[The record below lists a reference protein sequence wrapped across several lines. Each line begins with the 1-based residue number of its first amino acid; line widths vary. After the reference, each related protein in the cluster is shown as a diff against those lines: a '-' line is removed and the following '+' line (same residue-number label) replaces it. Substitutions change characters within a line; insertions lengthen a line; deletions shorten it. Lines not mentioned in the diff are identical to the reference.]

1 MTFAQLTPSA
11 FVRAFACV
19 VVRNCF
25 CCTCTESGDKVA
37 LLILVTYP
45 TWCCVGHNCKEMH
58 TSNQQLQAQQNPAG
72 KLLARNSK
80 STHTVAHMAV
90 KVPAGTFFT
99 ASVACPAF
107 SFTAW
112 VTLDAAEAPPPP
124 ACCKNTK

>member
-90 KVPAGTFFT
+90 TNMVLCGTQLQGNAHQQPA
-99 ASVACPAF
+99 A
-107 SFTAW
+107 
-112 VTLDAAEAPPPP
+112 
-124 ACCKNTK
+124 